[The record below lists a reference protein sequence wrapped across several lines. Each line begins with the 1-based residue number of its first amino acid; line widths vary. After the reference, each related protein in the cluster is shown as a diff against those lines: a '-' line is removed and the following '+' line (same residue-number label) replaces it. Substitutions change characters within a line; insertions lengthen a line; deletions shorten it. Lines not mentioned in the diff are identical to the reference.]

1 MIIVPMI
8 IQWLYNNW
16 KWNLY
21 VNNLLKTTEYELVKM
36 VYMNLYVVKEL

>member
-1 MIIVPMI
+1 MPMI